1 MLEQYFLPVCLALM
15 MLSLGLRLKLSDF
28 ALIIRRPVIVLL
40 GLAAQFLLM
49 PTFAVAIATGCGLT
63 GYAAAGLLLVSLA
76 PGGATSNVI
85 SALCRGDVALSVT
98 LTALSSV
105 LVPFTLPLFWA
116 ALAPLFLQQTAAIEL
131 PYLAVFMPLL
141 LVTLLP
147 LVLGMGLHYCFP
159 AWVQRRSS
167 VFAKLMGGIFV
178 VLVLGMAWQHAAVLK
193 ALWPDIG
200 LAVLLLCVAGM
211 FGGGVLGK
219 LSRQSRAGCT
229 SLSVEVGVQNAGTA
243 MMVGGTLLSVPQLVM
258 VALCY
263 GILMN
268 VPVAILYGW
277 RKYGL
282 R

>member
-15 MLSLGLRLKLSDF
+15 MLSLGLRLKISDF
-28 ALIIRRPVIVLL
+28 ALIIRRPGIVLL

-49 PTFAVAIATGCGLT
+49 PVFAVAIAIGCGLT

-116 ALAPLFLQQTAAIEL
+116 VLAPLFLQQAEAIEL
-131 PYLAVFMPLL
+131 PYLAVFMPLV

-147 LVLGMGLHYCFP
+147 LVLGMWLHYCFP
-159 AWVQRRSS
+159 TWVQRRSS
-167 VFAKLMGGIFV
+167 VFARLMGGLFV
-178 VLVLGMAWQHAAVLK
+178 VLVLGMAWQHVAVLT
-193 ALWPDIG
+193 ALWPYTG

-219 LSRQSRAGCT
+219 LGRQNRAGCT